1 MTLSLLAMW
10 PNMFGKTVGLLTPE
24 QEYMTSNHQPT
35 AQTAALV
42 SETDAP
48 DDTPTE
54 RLDVRSL
61 GPPKPLKQTLELLA
75 DLDDDT
81 VLVQFND
88 RAPQHLYP
96 KLEDRG
102 YDFESVETED
112 ATVTVI
118 WRR

>member
-1 MTLSLLAMW
+1 MW
-10 PNMFGKTVGLLTPE
+10 PNMFGETTGSL
-24 QEYMTSNHQPT
+24 T
-35 AQTAALV
+35 AQPEHMASTHQSTEQAATLI

-48 DDTPTE
+48 TDAPTE
-54 RLDVRSL
+54 RLDVQSL
-61 GPPKPLKQTLELLA
+61 GPPKPLKQTLERLA

-102 YDFESVETED
+102 YDFESVETDD

>member
-1 MTLSLLAMW
+1 MW
-10 PNMFGKTVGLLTPE
+10 PNMFGERVGPLTTEPIHMAPDHQSTE
-24 QEYMTSNHQPT
+24 QV
-35 AQTAALV
+35 AALIA
-42 SETDAP
+42 ETDAP
-48 DDTPTE
+48 AGAPTE
-54 RLDVRSL
+54 RLNVQSL
-61 GPPKPLKQTLELLA
+61 GPPKPLKQTLERLA

-81 VLVQFND
+81 VLVQVND

-102 YDFESVETED
+102 YDFESVETDD

>member
-1 MTLSLLAMW
+1 MAST
-10 PNMFGKTVGLLTPE
+10 
-24 QEYMTSNHQPT
+24 HQST
-35 AQTAALV
+35 EQTATLI

-48 DDTPTE
+48 TDAPTE
-54 RLDVRSL
+54 RLDVQSL
-61 GPPKPLKQTLELLA
+61 GPPKPLKQTLERLA

-102 YDFESVETED
+102 YDFESVETDD

>member
-1 MTLSLLAMW
+1 MW
-10 PNMFGKTVGLLTPE
+10 PNMFGKRVGPLTTKRRH
-24 QEYMTSNHQPT
+24 MTPNHQPT

-48 DDTPTE
+48 DDAPTE
-54 RLDVRSL
+54 SLDVQSL

-112 ATVTVI
+112 TTVTVI

>member
-1 MTLSLLAMW
+1 
-10 PNMFGKTVGLLTPE
+10 MFGERVGPFTIKPSH
-24 QEYMTSNHQPT
+24 MAANNQPT
-35 AQTAALV
+35 ERVPALI

-48 DDTPTE
+48 DGAPTE
-54 RLDVRSL
+54 HLDVRSL
-61 GPPKPLKQTLELLA
+61 GPPKPLKQTLERLA
-75 DLDDDT
+75 DIDDET

-102 YDFESVETED
+102 YDFETVDTDD

>member
-1 MTLSLLAMW
+1 MW
-10 PNMFGKTVGLLTPE
+10 PNMFGKRDGPLTTE
-24 QEYMTSNHQPT
+24 REHMTPNHQPT

-48 DDTPTE
+48 DDAPTE
-54 RLDVRSL
+54 CLDVQSL

>member
-1 MTLSLLAMW
+1 MW
-10 PNMFGKTVGLLTPE
+10 PNMFGERVGPLTTE
-24 QEYMTSNHQPT
+24 REHMTSNHQPT
-35 AQTAALV
+35 EQTTALI
-42 SETDAP
+42 SETGAP
-48 DDTPTE
+48 DDAPVK
-54 RLDVRSL
+54 RLDVQSL

-102 YDFESVETED
+102 YDFESVEAED

-118 WRR
+118 WHR

>member
-1 MTLSLLAMW
+1 
-10 PNMFGKTVGLLTPE
+10 MFGKRVGPLTTEPE
-24 QEYMTSNHQPT
+24 HMASNHQSRE
-35 AQTAALV
+35 QTAALI
-42 SETDAP
+42 SETAAPTDA
-48 DDTPTE
+48 PTE
-54 RLDVRSL
+54 RLDVQSL
-61 GPPKPLKQTLELLA
+61 GPPKPLKQTLERLA

-81 VLVQFND
+81 VLVQCND

-102 YDFESVETED
+102 YDFESIETDD